1 MYCLNAKAEKK
12 RPAGNPYIG
21 QESQSLSYHMSAF
34 CQIEY
39 VSSDSDVGTPCGKPA
54 VSRRPAIRFERI
66 IRVRGGEYDSNELI
80 EVVVIVAVIIA
91 AIRFFVKRA

>member
-12 RPAGNPYIG
+12 RPAGNLYIG

-66 IRVRGGEYDSNELI
+66 IRIRGHNMTLTGI
-80 EVVVIVAVIIA
+80 VEVVVILAVIIA